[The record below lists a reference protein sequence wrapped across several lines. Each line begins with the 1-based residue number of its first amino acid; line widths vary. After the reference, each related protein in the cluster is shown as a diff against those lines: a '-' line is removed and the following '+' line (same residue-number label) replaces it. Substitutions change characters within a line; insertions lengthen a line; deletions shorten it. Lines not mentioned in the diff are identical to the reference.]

1 MDSKRAL
8 KNTKINKQNKNKISF
23 IFSFFLF
30 IYSLYCCTCV
40 FIQRKNKIIIENGI
54 RIYYQ
59 HKLKYSIQIKYP
71 KTVSSRKRCNKN
83 FFFPNPRRPFE
94 LDFFTFSSFSFCC
107 FFRSL
112 LFSQYRSLLLL
123 LLLWLLSFLYRFY
136 YFFSFFTN
144 S

>member
-83 FFFPNPRRPFE
+83 FFFPPAPPFRVG
-94 LDFFTFSSFSFCC
+94 LFYFFFFFFLLFLSLTPFFTISIFTSSPFYSGFSAFSTSSTTS
-107 FFRSL
+107 SL
-112 LFSQYRSLLLL
+112 F
-123 LLLWLLSFLYRFY
+123 
-136 YFFSFFTN
+136 
-144 S
+144 